1 MTWHFLGSVRTAQ
14 ELAAHENLESLIKDI
29 RVLAD
34 LARRTQ
40 RADGLWNC
48 FIADPNGLP
57 DTSGSAGI
65 AAALALSARAG
76 WIDSSTAIPPAERAW
91 QGLLPHIAAD
101 GRLGGVAQS
110 NRGGEE
116 LQRSDY
122 RVLSAMGA
130 GLAAQLHAALIKA

>member
-1 MTWHFLGSVRTAQ
+1 VQQTRAIWLAFFRGAHARPGRGRAQLGRIAVRPEPA
-14 ELAAHENLESLIKDI
+14 
-29 RVLAD
+29 
-34 LARRTQ
+34 
-40 RADGLWNC
+40 GLWNC
-48 FIADPNGLP
+48 FIDDPNGLP

-110 NRGGEE
+110 NRSGEE

-122 RVLSAMGA
+122 RILSAMGA